1 MAAITGQFLQWWTK
15 SDLSLLLQAEHR
27 LLSALVRHPFHKPSN
42 NRLERDSTG
51 GNGHNGINVVEFRAK
66 ESAGHKSKPT
76 VVLAHG
82 FGSGLGF
89 FYNNIDGL
97 LNSGKISRVVCV
109 DWLGMGGSARPSC
122 WESPVRSIFSGFGHS
137 SGNSPSRFSLCNSI
151 YTPSRAVDFFL
162 DPFDRLLT
170 GQGALF
176 RKGEPLWLVGHSL
189 GGYLAARYAMR
200 INRRQQSATSSRED
214 TTTSPNVEKL
224 ILASPVGFQPLSPED
239 RIPSSS
245 LPTAL
250 RLVDALWNA
259 NFTPQSIVR
268 IMGSSRGR
276 QAAKRALRGRIPHLN
291 SQCSDLLAEYLY
303 HITVA
308 PASGEYAMNSLLEPA
323 ATGEGAGVYARE
335 PLGGGVMTGHF
346 ICDNSWERGRSLQSV
361 KVLFGDND
369 WMHFHEPSARKE
381 MESLTDASGID
392 TSVHL
397 VPGAGH
403 HLYLDNPESFLKHVL
418 ED

>member
-1 MAAITGQFLQWWTK
+1 MAAVTGQVLQWWTK
-15 SDLSLLLQAEHR
+15 SDLNLLLQAEHR
-27 LLSALVRHPFHKPSN
+27 LLSALVSHPFHKPAHNRQKN
-42 NRLERDSTG
+42 ND
-51 GNGHNGINVVEFRAK
+51 HNGINIVEFRAK
-66 ESAGHKSKPT
+66 ESAGLQSKPT
-76 VVLAHG
+76 VILAHG

-89 FYNNIDGL
+89 FYSNIDSL

-109 DWLGMGGSARPSC
+109 DWLGMGGSARPPC
-122 WESPVRSIFSGFGHS
+122 WESPVRSIFSGSGHS
-137 SGNSPSRFSLCNSI
+137 SGTSPSEFSLCNSI
-151 YTPSRAVDFFL
+151 YSPSRAVDFFL
-162 DPFDRLLT
+162 DPFDRLLSSH
-170 GQGALF
+170 GNNSLF
-176 RKGEPLWLVGHSL
+176 LQGEPLWLVGHSL

-200 INRRQQSATSSRED
+200 INKRTKSANLSGDETE
-214 TTTSPNVEKL
+214 TSPNLEKL
-224 ILASPVGFQPLSPED
+224 ILASPVGFQPLASKD
-239 RIPSSS
+239 RIPASN

-250 RLVDALWNA
+250 RLVDALWSA

-268 IMGSSRGR
+268 ILGSSRGK

-335 PLGGGVMTGHF
+335 PLGGGVMTEYF
-346 ICDNSWERGRSLQSV
+346 VNNNARERGIPLQSV

-369 WMHFHEPSARKE
+369 WMRFHEPSARRE
-381 MESLTDASGID
+381 MKLLMDSSGIN

-403 HLYLDNPESFLKHVL
+403 HLYLDNADSFVKHIL
-418 ED
+418 EE